1 LPDSAAVVYQS
12 VADRF
17 PASEQRPRALY
28 SLAWIHFE
36 QLDDAL
42 AARPYLE
49 QLVGEYGA
57 TAHANAARLL
67 LQLPLE
73 RTAEEQAEEIFREIE
88 ASKFAQ
94 PDQAEQWIPQL
105 DLLSRDYPGTLTAA
119 RAAYLAAWATENV
132 VGDSAG
138 AATRYDSVAS
148 GFPRTSFSELVERR
162 RRSQRDGFL
171 AKMERELKT
180 LGQALRPEERLFFIA
195 AEPDSVDSTSMSR
208 KYLGFALRAHRREQF
223 ERADELYQL
232 SLDKQQGRNG
242 NAHAGLGDVAWQQGY
257 YEDAIDHMRT
267 AMKEKAAY
275 LLPQYRLFQYHLQQ
289 SKEDSANHYLRQIT
303 RRDRDNPDVLAVID
317 RFPTLASAE
326 PENVEMDLLETVI
339 VEPSDDNLRLPIAF
353 FGVSEPPLV
362 RSIQPAEYPVAS
374 DDSVSVV
381 VDVLVTREGRAD
393 SVRVFDG
400 MEPYASEA
408 IRAVEAYRFYS
419 AENRKEE
426 ALNVWVEVVIPFAP
440 PAVPA
445 AASADVLAP
454 ESATEVT
461 E

>member
-1 LPDSAAVVYQS
+1 
-12 VADRF
+12 
-17 PASEQRPRALY
+17 
-28 SLAWIHFE
+28 
-36 QLDDAL
+36 
-42 AARPYLE
+42 
-49 QLVGEYGA
+49 
-57 TAHANAARLL
+57 
-67 LQLPLE
+67 
-73 RTAEEQAEEIFREIE
+73 
-88 ASKFAQ
+88 
-94 PDQAEQWIPQL
+94 
-105 DLLSRDYPGTLTAA
+105 
-119 RAAYLAAWATENV
+119 
-132 VGDSAG
+132 
-138 AATRYDSVAS
+138 
-148 GFPRTSFSELVERR
+148 
-162 RRSQRDGFL
+162 
-171 AKMERELKT
+171 
-180 LGQALRPEERLFFIA
+180 
-195 AEPDSVDSTSMSR
+195 
-208 KYLGFALRAHRREQF
+208 
-223 ERADELYQL
+223 
-232 SLDKQQGRNG
+232 
-242 NAHAGLGDVAWQQGY
+242 
-257 YEDAIDHMRT
+257 
-267 AMKEKAAY
+267 
-275 LLPQYRLFQYHLQQ
+275 
-289 SKEDSANHYLRQIT
+289 
-303 RRDRDNPDVLAVID
+303 
-317 RFPTLASAE
+317 
-326 PENVEMDLLETVI
+326 MDLLETVI